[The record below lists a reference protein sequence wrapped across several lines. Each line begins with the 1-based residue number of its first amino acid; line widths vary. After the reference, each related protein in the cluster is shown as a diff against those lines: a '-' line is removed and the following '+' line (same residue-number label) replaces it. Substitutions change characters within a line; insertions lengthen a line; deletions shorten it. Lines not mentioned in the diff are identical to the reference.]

1 MIVRLSLT
9 ALLSLSLAGAAEARG
24 VTVTTGNGGSY
35 VRSAGCAQSGGQVSC
50 QAHATA
56 TGAQGRTATR
66 DRSTTASA
74 GQIISSLSGTRANGA
89 GVSRAVEVKH

>member
-35 VRSAGCAQSGGQVSC
+35 VRSAGCAQSGGQLNC
-50 QAHATA
+50 QGHA
-56 TGAQGRTATR
+56 TGAGGRTTTR
-66 DRSTTASA
+66 DRSTMATA
-74 GQIISSLSGTRANGA
+74 GQISSTLAGTRGNGQ
-89 GVSRAVEVKH
+89 GFSRSVVAKH